1 MLCVLSRH
9 PDSKVREQ
17 LLHHMYN
24 ITKKPD
30 RNQRLAIL
38 SGCVGFAKLTGQ
50 NQLENELLPQL
61 WEQVRLRNEVNSTF
75 LEIINLTRHKAISC
89 ISTVN
94 PCTCREKERVMFID
108 SMEDFWFLVTLVLLL
123 FHRSHTS
130 TTRGDYSLLSHVVF

>member
-1 MLCVLSRH
+1 MMCIYNVQKCVCMNGHCIVCSKTCTILPCLQELIPIMLCVLSRH

-61 WEQVRLRNEVNSTF
+61 WEQVRLR
-75 LEIINLTRHKAISC
+75 K
-89 ISTVN
+89 
-94 PCTCREKERVMFID
+94 
-108 SMEDFWFLVTLVLLL
+108 
-123 FHRSHTS
+123 
-130 TTRGDYSLLSHVVF
+130 